1 MIAALDVDLVAVQE
15 VDRELDRSG
24 RRDQVGELARR
35 LGWHS
40 VFVPSLLGDP
50 RLRPSA
56 PWPRPASRQRNA
68 PHPLQRSPPEQPDA
82 VRRAARVAGGG
93 DVGPAAP
100 RVALLAT
107 TGDVRVTATHL
118 STLPWRSARQLR
130 CVLGLGCGG
139 QNVVLGD
146 LNLPLALVTAV
157 ADGWTAAVA
166 GPTFPACRP
175 WMQLDHVLVRGGGIA
190 SVRLGPGPSDHHAVR
205 ATVTVR

>member
-1 MIAALDVDLVAVQE
+1 M
-15 VDRELDRSG
+15 
-24 RRDQVGELARR
+24 
-35 LGWHS
+35 
-40 VFVPSLLGDP
+40 
-50 RLRPSA
+50 
-56 PWPRPASRQRNA
+56 
-68 PHPLQRSPPEQPDA
+68 
-82 VRRAARVAGGG
+82 
-93 DVGPAAP
+93 
-100 RVALLAT
+100 
-107 TGDVRVTATHL
+107 TATHL

-190 SVRLGPGPSDHHAVR
+190 GVRLGPGPSDHHAVR